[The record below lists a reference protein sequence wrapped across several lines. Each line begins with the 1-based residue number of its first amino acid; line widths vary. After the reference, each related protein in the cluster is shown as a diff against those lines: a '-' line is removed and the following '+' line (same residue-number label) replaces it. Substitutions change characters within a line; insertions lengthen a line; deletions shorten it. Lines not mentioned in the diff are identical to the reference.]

1 MPRSLVRVIEVAVM
15 VAMAV
20 VSIVVMTEV
29 ILRYTVGETL
39 VVTEEL
45 SRYLM
50 VWVAFLGAVLL
61 MRERGHI
68 AAAGLGGW
76 FGPLGRRVIGVVA
89 DLLSLVFL
97 LTLTWAG
104 LQTLPGQLDQY
115 LTTIN
120 IPIFWFYLAIPV
132 GSRPHGARHRGAA
145 ARVRRPGSPHPARRG
160 DLTAC

>member
-1 MPRSLVRVIEVAVM
+1 MPRSLVRAIEVAVLA
-15 VAMAV
+15 AMGV
-20 VSIVVMTEV
+20 VSVVVIVEV
-29 ILRYTVGETL
+29 ILRYTLGETL

-50 VWVAFLGAVLL
+50 VWVAFLGSVLL

-68 AAAGLGGW
+68 TAEGLGGW
-76 FGPLGRRVIGVVA
+76 FGPLGRRVIAVVA

-104 LQTLPGQLDQY
+104 LQTLPGQLDQN

-132 GSRPHGARHRGAA
+132 GCGLMALVIVARLLGFDDPPPPTPP
-145 ARVRRPGSPHPARRG
+145 VPEI
-160 DLTAC
+160 

>member
-1 MPRSLVRVIEVAVM
+1 MPRSLVRAIEVAVM
-15 VAMAV
+15 AAMAV
-20 VSIVVMTEV
+20 VSAVVIAEV
-29 ILRYTVGETL
+29 ILRYTLGETL

-50 VWVAFLGAVLL
+50 VWIAFLGSVLL
-61 MRERGHI
+61 LRERGHI
-68 AAAGLGGW
+68 AAEGLGGW
-76 FGPLGRRVIGVVA
+76 LGPLGRRVIAVVA

-97 LTLTWAG
+97 LTLAWAG

-132 GSRPHGARHRGAA
+132 GCGLMALVIVARLLGFDDPVPQTPPAA
-145 ARVRRPGSPHPARRG
+145 E
-160 DLTAC
+160 L

>member
-1 MPRSLVRVIEVAVM
+1 MPLSLVRAIEVAVM
-15 VAMAV
+15 AAMAV
-20 VSIVVMTEV
+20 VSVVVMAEV
-29 ILRYTVGETL
+29 ILRYTLGETL

-50 VWVAFLGAVLL
+50 VWVAFLGSVLL

-68 AAAGLGGW
+68 AATGLGGW
-76 FGPLGRRVIGVVA
+76 FGPLGRRVIAVVA

-104 LQTLPGQLDQY
+104 LQTLPAQLDQH

-132 GSRPHGARHRGAA
+132 GCGLMALVIVARLLGFDDPPPPTPP
-145 ARVRRPGSPHPARRG
+145 VPEI
-160 DLTAC
+160 

>member
-1 MPRSLVRVIEVAVM
+1 MPHSLVRAIEMAVM
-15 VAMAV
+15 AAMAV
-20 VSIVVMTEV
+20 VSVVVMAEV
-29 ILRYTVGETL
+29 ILRYTLGETL

-50 VWVAFLGAVLL
+50 VWIAFLGSVLL

-68 AAAGLGGW
+68 AAAGLAGW
-76 FGPLGRRVIGVVA
+76 FGPLGRRVIAVVA

-132 GSRPHGARHRGAA
+132 GSGLMAFVVVARLLGFDATASPTPPAA
-145 ARVRRPGSPHPARRG
+145 EI
-160 DLTAC
+160 

>member
-1 MPRSLVRVIEVAVM
+1 MPRSLVRVIEVAVLA
-15 VAMAV
+15 AMTV
-20 VSIVVMTEV
+20 VSAVVMTEV
-29 ILRYTVGETL
+29 ILRYTLGETL

-50 VWVAFLGAVLL
+50 VWVGFLGSVLL

-68 AAAGLGGW
+68 AAEGLGGW
-76 FGPLGRRVIGVVA
+76 FGPNGRRVIAVVA

-120 IPIFWFYLAIPV
+120 ISIFWFYLAIPV
-132 GSRPHGARHRGAA
+132 GSGLMAFVIVARLLGFDDPAPATPPAA
-145 ARVRRPGSPHPARRG
+145 EI
-160 DLTAC
+160 

>member
-1 MPRSLVRVIEVAVM
+1 MPRSLVRAIEVAVM
-15 VAMAV
+15 AAMAV
-20 VSIVVMTEV
+20 VSGVVMVEV
-29 ILRYTVGETL
+29 ILRYTLGETL

-50 VWVAFLGAVLL
+50 VWIAFLGAVLL

-68 AAAGLGGW
+68 AAEGLGGW
-76 FGPLGRRVIGVVA
+76 FGPLGRRVIAVVA

-120 IPIFWFYLAIPV
+120 IPIFWFYLAIEI
-132 GSRPHGARHRGAA
+132 
-145 ARVRRPGSPHPARRG
+145 
-160 DLTAC
+160 

>member
-1 MPRSLVRVIEVAVM
+1 MPRSLVRAIEVAVLA
-15 VAMAV
+15 AMGV
-20 VSIVVMTEV
+20 VSVVVIVEV
-29 ILRYTVGETL
+29 ILRYTFGETL

-50 VWVAFLGAVLL
+50 VWVAFLGSVLL

-68 AAAGLGGW
+68 ASEGLAGWLG
-76 FGPLGRRVIGVVA
+76 PRGRRAVGLVA

-97 LTLTWAG
+97 LTLTIAG

-132 GSRPHGARHRGAA
+132 GCGLMTLVIVARLLGFDDPPPPTPP
-145 ARVRRPGSPHPARRG
+145 VPEI
-160 DLTAC
+160 

>member
-1 MPRSLVRVIEVAVM
+1 MPRSLVRVIEVAVLA
-15 VAMAV
+15 AMAV
-20 VSIVVMTEV
+20 VSVVVMTEV
-29 ILRYTVGETL
+29 ILRYTMGETL

-50 VWVAFLGAVLL
+50 VWVAFLGSVLL

-68 AAAGLGGW
+68 AAEGLGGW
-76 FGPLGRRVIGVVA
+76 FGPLGRRVIAVVA

-115 LTTIN
+115 LITIN

-132 GSRPHGARHRGAA
+132 GSGLMAFVILARLLGFDDPATPTPPAA
-145 ARVRRPGSPHPARRG
+145 EI
-160 DLTAC
+160 

>member
-15 VAMAV
+15 TAMAV
-20 VSIVVMTEV
+20 VSVLVMVEV
-29 ILRYTVGETL
+29 ILRYTLGETL

-50 VWVAFLGAVLL
+50 VWIGFLGSALL

-68 AAAGLGGW
+68 ATEGLGSW
-76 FGPLGRRVIGVVA
+76 FGPLGRRMIGVVA

-115 LTTIN
+115 LTTVN

-132 GSRPHGARHRGAA
+132 GSGLMALVIVAQLFGFDRPPPPSLPAA
-145 ARVRRPGSPHPARRG
+145 EI
-160 DLTAC
+160 

>member
-1 MPRSLVRVIEVAVM
+1 MPHSLVRVIEVAV
-15 VAMAV
+15 VAAMAV
-20 VSIVVMTEV
+20 VSVVVMTEV
-29 ILRYTVGETL
+29 ILRYTLGETL

-50 VWVAFLGAVLL
+50 VWIAFLGSVLL

-68 AAAGLGGW
+68 AAQGLGGW
-76 FGPLGRRVIGVVA
+76 FGPLGRRVLAVVA
-89 DLLSLVFL
+89 DLLSVVFL

-104 LQTLPGQLDQY
+104 LQTLPGQLDQH

-132 GSRPHGARHRGAA
+132 GSGLMVLVIVAQLLGYDKPAPPSQPAA
-145 ARVRRPGSPHPARRG
+145 EI
-160 DLTAC
+160 

>member
-1 MPRSLVRVIEVAVM
+1 MPRTLVRAIEVAVM
-15 VAMAV
+15 AAMAV
-20 VSIVVMTEV
+20 VSVVVMVEV
-29 ILRYTVGETL
+29 ILRYTLGETL

-50 VWVAFLGAVLL
+50 VWIAFLGSVLL

-68 AAAGLGGW
+68 AAEGLGRW
-76 FGPLGRRVIGVVA
+76 LGPLGRRVTGIVA

-97 LTLTWAG
+97 LTLTVAG
-104 LQTLPGQLDQY
+104 LQTLPAQLDQY

-132 GSRPHGARHRGAA
+132 GSGLMAIAI
-145 ARVRRPGSPHPARRG
+145 VARRLG
-160 DLTAC
+160 FDDPVPPTSPATEI

>member
-1 MPRSLVRVIEVAVM
+1 MPRSLVHAIEVAVM
-15 VAMAV
+15 AAMAV
-20 VSIVVMTEV
+20 VSAVVMVEV
-29 ILRYTVGETL
+29 ILRYTLGETL

-50 VWVAFLGAVLL
+50 VWIAFLGAVLL

-68 AAAGLGGW
+68 AAEGLGGW
-76 FGPLGRRVIGVVA
+76 LGPLGRRVIAVVA

-132 GSRPHGARHRGAA
+132 GSGLMAFVIVARLLGFDGPAPATPPAA
-145 ARVRRPGSPHPARRG
+145 EI
-160 DLTAC
+160 

>member
-1 MPRSLVRVIEVAVM
+1 MPLSLVRAIEVAVM
-15 VAMAV
+15 AAMAV
-20 VSIVVMTEV
+20 VSVVVMAEV
-29 ILRYTVGETL
+29 ILRYTLGETL

-50 VWVAFLGAVLL
+50 VWVAFLGSVLL

-68 AAAGLGGW
+68 ATEGLAGW
-76 FGPLGRRVIGVVA
+76 FGPLGRRVIAVVA

-104 LQTLPGQLDQY
+104 LQTLPAQLDQH

-132 GSRPHGARHRGAA
+132 GCGLMALVIVARLLGFDDPPPPTPP
-145 ARVRRPGSPHPARRG
+145 VPEI
-160 DLTAC
+160 